1 MHRCYIVARAARAAE
16 AVLLS
21 RDRPPAGHHSISP
34 SSSRAIQQT
43 VEHTAR
49 LALQLLGAHPGP
61 TVDRG
66 FSPVADSRAGDTSSH
81 KQMSDTDVAVETG
94 ALAEPVDRRLHAGS
108 RTVWFNG
115 KFVPEHEARVS
126 IFDEALMY
134 GTMAFEMTRTYG
146 GKPFCL
152 REHLVRLYNSLKM
165 MKIDPGM
172 TLDEM
177 EALTLEVLES
187 NKPTEDS
194 DVDWQIMHDVS
205 RGTMGIYQS
214 IGEGGDNDGRPTVSI
229 NCWPL
234 ITHQGSYAP
243 KYTSGVDLVVSPVQQ
258 LPAHLLDLKAKT
270 RSRLHYK
277 MAELAAQPLVRAATR
292 QFGFDYV
299 RMRPSHCC

>member
-1 MHRCYIVARAARAAE
+1 MA
-16 AVLLS
+16 
-21 RDRPPAGHHSISP
+21 
-34 SSSRAIQQT
+34 
-43 VEHTAR
+43 
-49 LALQLLGAHPGP
+49 
-61 TVDRG
+61 
-66 FSPVADSRAGDTSSH
+66 
-81 KQMSDTDVAVETG
+81 DVAVETQTQ
-94 ALAEPVDRRLHAGS
+94 PVEAVERRLHADS
-108 RTVWFNG
+108 RTVYFNG

-134 GTMAFEMTRTYG
+134 GSMAFEMTRTYE

-152 REHLVRLYNSLKM
+152 REHLVRLYASLKM

-172 TLDEM
+172 TIDEM
-177 EALTLEVLES
+177 EAKTLEVLES
-187 NKPTEDS
+187 NKTTEAA

-214 IGEGGDNDGRPTVSI
+214 IGEGGDNDGAPTVSI

-243 KYTSGVDLVVSPVQQ
+243 NYTNGVDLVVSPVQQ

-277 MAELAAQPLVRAATR
+277 MAELAAQPLVRTPHTLPYHIDIRRWASGSFEACVFTACHSTAAS
-292 QFGFDYV
+292 QGKVDPVLFDPDGFIAEGPGWNIFLVKDGTLMTPEP
-299 RMRPSHCC
+299 RNSLIGT

>member
-1 MHRCYIVARAARAAE
+1 MA
-16 AVLLS
+16 
-21 RDRPPAGHHSISP
+21 
-34 SSSRAIQQT
+34 
-43 VEHTAR
+43 
-49 LALQLLGAHPGP
+49 
-61 TVDRG
+61 
-66 FSPVADSRAGDTSSH
+66 
-81 KQMSDTDVAVETG
+81 DTDLAVET
-94 ALAEPVDRRLHAGS
+94 ATHQQPVERRLHAGT
-108 RTVWFNG
+108 RTVYFNG

-134 GTMAFEMTRTYG
+134 GSMAFEMTRTYN

-152 REHLVRLYNSLKM
+152 REHLVRLYASLKM

-172 TLDEM
+172 TIDEM

-187 NKPTEDS
+187 NKPTEGA
-194 DVDWQIMHDVS
+194 DVDWQIMHDIS

-234 ITHQGSYAP
+234 ITHQGGYAP
-243 KYTSGVDLVVSPVQQ
+243 NYTSGVDLVVSPVQQ

-277 MAELAAQPLVRAATR
+277 MAELAAQPLGKVDPVLMDPD
-292 QFGFDYV
+292 GFLAEGPGWNAILF
-299 RMRPSHCC
+299 PSVCLSVCLCVTNIHYREQVGISSSSKTGH